1 MSSNRRNGRLGKKKQ
16 AEQALGTNPLAL
28 EILLSLAEENPGA
41 PTRTYIRAR
50 CKEIVAANPDRP
62 ELLVDVR
69 EILDLLTE
77 AQLRRERLLAVRKTK
92 PVPPFPVPPDF
103 VGRFRWV
110 FKVTKQGDILWQI
123 IQAV

>member
-1 MSSNRRNGRLGKKKQ
+1 MSSNRRNARLSKKKQ

-41 PTRTYIRAR
+41 PTRMYIRAR

-77 AQLRRERLLAVRKTK
+77 AQLRRERLLAVTKTK
-92 PVPPFPVPPDF
+92 PVPPFPVPPNF
-103 VGRFRWV
+103 VGKFRWV
-110 FKVTKQGDILWQI
+110 FRVSKLGEIQWQMI
-123 IQAV
+123 EAA